1 MKILVTG
8 GAGFVGS
15 KLVAKLLIDGHDITV
30 LDNLSTGSMSSISSS
45 NSALNFV
52 NASILDVSQVGS
64 AVENAE
70 IVFHL
75 AAAVGVRNIMN
86 SPLKGLTTNVL
97 GSAMVLEACSKHK
110 VPVILTSSSEIYGK
124 NDSESLNEFSD
135 RIVGVPQISRW
146 SYSDSKATEEAFAF
160 AYHFEKGLDIRI
172 ARLFNTVGPGQRSE
186 FGMVLPRF
194 ARAAIQS
201 EDIEVYGDG
210 SQSRC
215 FMHVDDAVNGLIALM
230 HNVNSDSDS
239 LVYNFGNPDE
249 ITILQ
254 LASKVRQ
261 EANSSSNIVL
271 KSYDSI
277 FGSKFE
283 DMSRRYPD
291 ISRATRD
298 LLWVPKVSL
307 TQIIK
312 EVIEFERNSLEAK

>member
-15 KLVAKLLIDGHDITV
+15 RLVSKLLLEDHDITV
-30 LDNLSTGSMSSISSS
+30 LDNLSTGSLSLTPSS
-45 NSALNFV
+45 NAALSFV
-52 NASILDVSQVGS
+52 NASILDVGVVES
-64 AVENAE
+64 AVGNADV
-70 IVFHL
+70 VFHL

-86 SPLKGLTTNVL
+86 SPLTGLTTNVL
-97 GSAMVLEACSKHK
+97 GSAVVLKACSKHK
-110 VPVILTSSSEIYGK
+110 VPIILTSSSEIYGK

-194 ARAAIQS
+194 AQAAIQGQ
-201 EDIEVYGDG
+201 DIEVYGDG
-210 SQSRC
+210 NQSRC

-230 HNVNSDSDS
+230 HSSSSDS

-249 ITILQ
+249 ITILE
-254 LASKVRQ
+254 LANKVKQ
-261 EANSSSNIVL
+261 AANSSSSIVM

-283 DMSRRYPD
+283 DMSRRFPD
-291 ISRATRD
+291 ISRATRE
-298 LLWVPKVSL
+298 LLWVPEVSL

-312 EVIEFERNSLEAK
+312 EVVEFERNCPKAK